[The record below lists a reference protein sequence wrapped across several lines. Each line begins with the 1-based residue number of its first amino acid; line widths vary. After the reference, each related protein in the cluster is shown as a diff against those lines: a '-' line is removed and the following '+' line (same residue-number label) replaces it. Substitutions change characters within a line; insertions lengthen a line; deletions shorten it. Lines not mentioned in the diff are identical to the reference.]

1 LQKGQIY
8 QKGAS
13 WWMRWKSPVMQDGH
27 KKWINRYVRL
37 APAAQFTSAAQVE
50 KAGLA
55 AKHRAGLDTSRMTPS
70 SMQRVSD
77 FVEHIYFPK
86 KIESNALR
94 PSTVVGYRNLY
105 RRHLKSHFDRRL
117 CDFKLQDAQ
126 QLIDAIAREKPLSSQ
141 TLKHI
146 KWFSVSVFNLA
157 AQMGAFDAN
166 LKNPVFEIDIPRNT
180 RKSEPTRHAT
190 LDDVIAMLE
199 VLDEPAATVLAVAAF
214 SGLRKSEIQGLR
226 WEDWTGS
233 ELHVRR
239 TAWRTTDV
247 REQTKSEAS
256 SAPVP
261 MIPILAKYLEAHR
274 NGARDGFIFTG
285 PKMGRPLDLKNIA
298 ARIIRPALKAAGI
311 PWCGWHGFRRGLST
325 SLYEMG
331 VDARTRQAI
340 LRHANLSITEKFYT
354 KAVSAV
360 SQDAMAKIEA
370 AFNKKMKARKV

>member
-1 LQKGQIY
+1 MQKGKIY
-8 QKGAS
+8 LKDAS
-13 WWMRWKSPVMQDGH
+13 WWFRYKTPVIQDGR

-37 APAAQFTSAAQVE
+37 APAARFNSAAQVE
-50 KAGLA
+50 KAGLV
-55 AKHRAGLDTSRMTPS
+55 AKYRAELDTSRMTPS
-70 SMQRVSD
+70 SMQLVDD
-77 FVEHIYFPK
+77 FVQHVYFPK
-86 KIESNALR
+86 KIESLR
-94 PSTVVGYRNLY
+94 PSTIVGYRNLY
-105 RRHLKSHFDRRL
+105 RRHLKSRLAGRRM
-117 CDFKLQDAQ
+117 CDVKLQDAQ

-157 AQMGAFDAN
+157 AQTGAFDSN
-166 LKNPVFEIDIPRNT
+166 LKNPFFEIDIPKNT

-199 VLDEPAATVLAVAAF
+199 VLPEPAATVLALAAF

-226 WEDWTGS
+226 WGDWTRN

-239 TAWRTTDV
+239 TAWRTTSV
-247 REQTKSEAS
+247 QEQTKTEAS

-274 NGARDGFIFTG
+274 NGTRDGFIFTG

-298 ARIIRPALKAAGI
+298 ARVIRPALKAAGI

-340 LRHANLSITEKFYT
+340 LRHANVSITEKFYT
-354 KAVSAV
+354 KAVDAV
-360 SQDAMAKIEA
+360 STAAMAKVEA
-370 AFNKKMKARKV
+370 AFKKKLRARKA